1 MHIDQI
7 KTFLEVAATG
17 NFNRAAERL
26 NVTQSTVSARIRTL
40 EGRLGRPLFERDHAG
55 VNLTPAGERLRRH
68 ALNLQ
73 RLWQR
78 AEQEVA
84 LPATYR
90 GSVGLGAQAS
100 LWERLILRWIP
111 WMRRQAPDV
120 AIRAEADY
128 STSLARQVADGAL
141 DIGVVYTP
149 GHRPGLLVEEL
160 FVEQLVLVSTNPEVD
175 SRSWRS
181 DYIFVDWGQ
190 AYNLGGFDSGRLGG
204 TGPARLALH
213 AGERRRGLLSHAGRA
228 AVSEQR
234 QALQRTLGARDAAAC
249 LCPLQRIS
257 GRRGPPPS
265 GPAGPARDRAADPG
279 RRRLRTSPRDAA
291 RRSVSSRLIAA
302 RRAIEKFNRG
312 GE

>member
-160 FVEQLVLVSTNPEVD
+160 FVEQLVLVSTNSNVD

-190 AYNLGGFDSGRLGG
+190 AYNLAHAEAFPDLTPAVSVGLGPLGLRYMLENGGAGYFPMRVVRPYLSSGKLFSVPSAPVMQRPAYVLCSASPVDEDLLHLG
-204 TGPARLALH
+204 L
-213 AGERRRGLLSHAGRA
+213 RGLREIAQQTQDDDACELRPETPRA
-228 AVSEQR
+228 AQ
-234 QALQRTLGARDAAAC
+234 
-249 LCPLQRIS
+249 
-257 GRRGPPPS
+257 
-265 GPAGPARDRAADPG
+265 
-279 RRRLRTSPRDAA
+279 
-291 RRSVSSRLIAA
+291 
-302 RRAIEKFNRG
+302 
-312 GE
+312 